1 MHMLISFGRA
11 YPGRSLLMLV
21 SLLLAGVAEGIGLTT
36 LLPMLSVALGEN
48 SNSGLAK
55 QVVDALVSVGLEPT
69 VGTMLLVIVI
79 GMTLS
84 SLLIL
89 LANRQVGYAVAHVA
103 TDLRLA
109 LIRALM
115 GSRWEYYLRQS
126 TGRLANAI
134 ASEAFRAATGY
145 EHGANVLA
153 LAMQAVVYAV
163 IALLVSWQ
171 ASAVMLLLG
180 TVLLLALQWLVQ
192 TARRAGKKQTRL
204 MSSLLSYLTDVLGSV
219 KPLKAMARQD
229 VADSLL
235 REQNHK
241 LNKAMQREVLSRE
254 ALKALQGPMLAILAA
269 GGLYV
274 ALVVWHLQLS
284 SVMVLTF
291 LLVRVLS
298 LLHKAQQ
305 RYHRMAAQESAY
317 LALRETI
324 RQAEEQAESLGGG
337 QTPQLEQGIRFE
349 QVTFSYA
356 ERDVLNNVDLT
367 LPAGSFTSLIG
378 PSGAGKTTFLD
389 LLCALLTP
397 QSGRILV
404 DGVPLEALDRRQ
416 WRRLI
421 GYVPQETLLLH
432 DTILANV
439 TLGDPELT
447 TDDAERALRQA
458 GAWDFIAPLPEG
470 MLTLVGERGGRFS
483 GGQRQRIIIARALA
497 HNPRLLILDEAT
509 SALDPE
515 AEAAISHT
523 LKALTP
529 GLTIVAVSH
538 RPALIDIADQVYRL
552 NEGRLTPV
560 KSEKAACRT

>member
-55 QVVDALVSVGLEPT
+55 QVVEALVSVGLEPT

-89 LANRQVGYAVAHVA
+89 LANREVGYAVAHVA

-126 TGRLANAI
+126 TGGLANGI

-153 LAMQAVVYAV
+153 LAVQAVVYAV

-180 TVLLLALQWLVQ
+180 MVLLLALQWLVR

-229 VADSLL
+229 IADSLL

-254 ALKALQGPMLAILAA
+254 AQKALQGPMLAILAA

-324 RQAEEQAESLGGG
+324 RQAEEQAESLG
-337 QTPQLEQGIRFE
+337 
-349 QVTFSYA
+349 
-356 ERDVLNNVDLT
+356 
-367 LPAGSFTSLIG
+367 
-378 PSGAGKTTFLD
+378 
-389 LLCALLTP
+389 
-397 QSGRILV
+397 
-404 DGVPLEALDRRQ
+404 
-416 WRRLI
+416 
-421 GYVPQETLLLH
+421 
-432 DTILANV
+432 
-439 TLGDPELT
+439 
-447 TDDAERALRQA
+447 
-458 GAWDFIAPLPEG
+458 
-470 MLTLVGERGGRFS
+470 
-483 GGQRQRIIIARALA
+483 
-497 HNPRLLILDEAT
+497 
-509 SALDPE
+509 
-515 AEAAISHT
+515 
-523 LKALTP
+523 
-529 GLTIVAVSH
+529 
-538 RPALIDIADQVYRL
+538 
-552 NEGRLTPV
+552 
-560 KSEKAACRT
+560 